1 MDCDDLF
8 RFDDVISGCDVIG
21 TFGSRLE
28 ADLGSTFLT
37 KFRHCDFSLIVNTA
51 VDAVAR
57 SVKRPELR
65 SLKEV
70 QLN

>member
-21 TFGSRLE
+21 TFGRRLE

-37 KFRHCDFSLIVNTA
+37 NPHCDISSIVNTA
-51 VDAVAR
+51 ADAVAR